1 MKTLTIEDIKKAFLR
16 IEAEIMAY
24 EGPVPTWTADQIAEV
39 LDNLVKE
46 NSDGVHN

>member
-24 EGPVPTWTADQIAEV
+24 EGRVPTWTADQIAEV